1 LLALSTGELR
11 QLWGARIAYV
21 AQSAAAALNPAIPVG
36 RQLAQVLE
44 THLGL
49 RGDPL
54 RAGQL
59 ELFAGVGLPDPEGA
73 LVRYPF
79 EFSGGQQQRIAIAIA
94 IACRP
99 EVLILDEPT
108 TGLDVTTQARIS
120 SLVGSLVL
128 REGIAALYVSHDLAL
143 LAAVTNRLA
152 VMYAGEIVEQ
162 GSTAEV
168 IRRPAHPYTR
178 ALLAAAPSVR
188 ERRAV
193 TGIPGSPPP
202 RVVADACAFAPRC
215 AHVLPACREDHIA
228 LRDLAAGHLARCIRA
243 DELVAKTAQVHA
255 VSRTAPRIDVVL
267 ELQDVWC
274 EYAKASTP
282 AVRSASLTLSRGETI
297 GIVGESGSGK
307 STCCELSPGYILRS
321 AA

>member
-178 ALLAAAPSVR
+178 APEFPAARRRAWSLTRAHSRRAAPTCYRPAARTTSPCG
-188 ERRAV
+188 
-193 TGIPGSPPP
+193 TSPPAILPGASARTSSWP
-202 RVVADACAFAPRC
+202 RRHKCMR
-215 AHVLPACREDHIA
+215 
-228 LRDLAAGHLARCIRA
+228 
-243 DELVAKTAQVHA
+243 
-255 VSRTAPRIDVVL
+255 
-267 ELQDVWC
+267 
-274 EYAKASTP
+274 
-282 AVRSASLTLSRGETI
+282 
-297 GIVGESGSGK
+297 
-307 STCCELSPGYILRS
+307 
-321 AA
+321 